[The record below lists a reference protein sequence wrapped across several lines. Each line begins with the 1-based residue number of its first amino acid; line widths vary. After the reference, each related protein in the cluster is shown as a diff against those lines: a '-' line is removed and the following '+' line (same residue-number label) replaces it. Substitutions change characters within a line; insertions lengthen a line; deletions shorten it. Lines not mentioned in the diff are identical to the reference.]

1 MAKIHKSN
9 KLSLRQ
15 EEYRICS
22 EPYVFYRLI
31 SDAKGVRLMTATA
44 SEDTGE
50 YRAYENQGAL
60 INVTAQVLAEREME
74 FVTKKDHADRPYIE
88 TSVYPDSEDLLHFA
102 STILDRMGFEDISV
116 LALREMKA
124 IYEEFAIDD
133 TDEDTYLSDGMS
145 LTSDGRLI
153 EK

>member
-1 MAKIHKSN
+1 MAIIQKSN

-22 EPYVFYRLI
+22 DPYVFYRLI
-31 SDAKGVRLMTATA
+31 SDANGFRIMTATA

-50 YRAYENQGAL
+50 YRAYEDQKAL
-60 INVTAQVLAEREME
+60 ISATAQVLADREMA
-74 FVTKKDHADRPYIE
+74 FAPKKDHAERPYIE
-88 TSVYPDSEDLLHFA
+88 TSVYPDSEDLLHLA

-133 TDEDTYLSDGMS
+133 AGEDTYLSDGTWM
-145 LTSDGRLI
+145 TSDGRLI

>member
-1 MAKIHKSN
+1 MARIQKSN
-9 KLSLRQ
+9 KLSLQQ

-31 SDAKGVRLMTATA
+31 SDSSGVRLMTATA

-50 YRAYENQGAL
+50 YRAYEDQGAL
-60 INVTAQVLAEREME
+60 ISSTAQVLADREME
-74 FVTKKDHADRPYIE
+74 FVTKRDHAERPYIE
-88 TSVYPDSEDLLHFA
+88 TSVYPDSEDLLHIA
-102 STILDRMGFEDISV
+102 STILDRIGFEDISV

-124 IYEEFAIDD
+124 IYNEFAIDD
-133 TDEDTYLSDGMS
+133 SGEDTYLSDGMWM
-145 LTSDGRLI
+145 TSDGRLI

>member
-1 MAKIHKSN
+1 MAIIQKSN

-22 EPYVFYRLI
+22 DPYVFYRLI
-31 SDAKGVRLMTATA
+31 SDANGFRIMTATA

-50 YRAYENQGAL
+50 YRAYEDQEAL
-60 INVTAQVLAEREME
+60 ISATAQVLADREMA
-74 FVTKKDHADRPYIE
+74 FVPKKDHAERPYIE
-88 TSVYPDSEDLLHFA
+88 TSVYPDSEDLLHLA

-133 TDEDTYLSDGMS
+133 AGEDTYLSDGTWM
-145 LTSDGRLI
+145 TSDGRLI